1 MKVLLLGKTGLL
13 GSALF
18 EAFEKAGHQVIAPS
32 HEELDI
38 EKKKSVQE
46 EIARIAPELVVN
58 AVGYT
63 NVDNAEQEQEKA
75 FTLNSNGVAHLAY
88 ALHGT
93 KIPLIHFSTDYI
105 FDGTKAQGYTES
117 DAPAP
122 LSIYGASK
130 GAGEFEIMN
139 ALTHYY
145 IVRTSWLFGPGVK
158 NFVDTM
164 LTLAEKGEP
173 IRVVTDQIG
182 NPTYT
187 PDLAQGVLRLLKGSA
202 YGTYHMVNEGDTSW
216 YDFAV
221 EIFNQLGVPQKILP
235 ITTAELARPAKR
247 PHYSMLRSTKI
258 PYLRPWKEAL
268 EAHLTNKQI
277 II

>member
-18 EAFEKAGHQVIAPS
+18 EAFAKAGHQVIAPA
-32 HEELDI
+32 HVEFDI

-46 EIARIAPELVVN
+46 GIERIAPELVVN

-63 NVDNAEQEQEKA
+63 NVDKAEQDQEHA
-75 FTLNSNGVAHLAY
+75 FQLNSNGVAHLAY

-93 KIPLIHFSTDYI
+93 KIPLVHFSTDYI
-105 FDGTKAQGYTES
+105 FEGTNSQGYLES

-130 GAGEFEIMN
+130 AAGEFEVMSS
-139 ALTHYY
+139 LSHFY
-145 IVRTSWLFGPGVK
+145 IVRTSWLFGPGGK

-164 LTLAEKGEP
+164 LALGEKGDP
-173 IRVVTDQIG
+173 LRVVTDQIG

-187 PDLAQGVLRLLKGSA
+187 PDLAQGVLRLLKGLP

-221 EIFNQLGVPQKILP
+221 EIFHQLGVPQKIVP
-235 ITTAELARPAKR
+235 ITTAEFGRPAKR

-268 EAHLTNKQI
+268 EAHLTDKQLI
-277 II
+277 I